1 MSQSAAPAAARPL
14 EGVKVVEVAMWAF
27 VPAAGGILS
36 DLGAAVIKIEPPT
49 GDPLRGL
56 KIQAAAAGANGF
68 DMSWEAYNRGKR
80 SLALDLRHPQGVE
93 VLYKL
98 IADADVFLTNLLPPA
113 RRKMKIDV
121 EDIRARNPNI
131 VYAVGS
137 ATGRRGPEGEKG
149 GYDSISFWARGG
161 VAASVTSEGSTYP
174 AQPPGPAYGD
184 VTSGAMLAAGVSA
197 ALAQRAMTGHAPV
210 VDVSLLSTAVWSM
223 QRSIMQ
229 ATASGSRGL
238 TKPKRH
244 ELMNPLVNVYRTSD
258 DRFLSLCMLQSQ
270 KYWARFC
277 ELAGRPDLATDDRFE
292 SAEGRA
298 RHAAVCIDTLD
309 ALFASKSL
317 AEWRA
322 ILLQQDGQWEVVQDV
337 GEIKDDP
344 QVQANGYMQTVE
356 YPDGRSLQMISVP
369 QQFDERPLPARP
381 APQLGADSDAVLAE
395 LGYDEQAIIDLKVAG
410 AVL

>member
-1 MSQSAAPAAARPL
+1 MQKPL
-14 EGVKVVEVAMWAF
+14 DGIKVVEVAMWAF
-27 VPAAGGILS
+27 VPAAGGMLS
-36 DLGAAVIKIEPPT
+36 DLGASVIKIEPPT

-56 KIQAAAAGANGF
+56 KIQAASAANGF

-80 SLALDLRHPQGVE
+80 SITLDLRQPAGLQ

-98 IADADVFLTNLLPPA
+98 VADADVFLTSLLPPA
-113 RRKMKIDV
+113 RRKMKIDI
-121 EDIRARNPNI
+121 EDIRALNPNI
-131 VYAVGS
+131 IYAVGS

-161 VAASVTSEGSTYP
+161 VAASVTSEGAAYP

-184 VTSGAMLAAGVSA
+184 VTSGAMLAAGVA
-197 ALAQRAMTGHAPV
+197 AAVAQRAMTGHASV
-210 VDVSLLSTAVWSM
+210 VDASLLATAAWSM

-229 ATASGSRGL
+229 ASAQGVRGL
-238 TKPKRH
+238 TKPRRK
-244 ELMNPLVNVYRTSD
+244 ELQNPLVNVYRTSD

-277 ELAGRPDLATDDRFE
+277 ELAGRPDLGADPRYE

-298 RHAAVCIDTLD
+298 RNCADCIGELDT
-309 ALFASKSL
+309 LFASRPL
-317 AEWRA
+317 AEWRE

-344 QVQANGYMQTVE
+344 QVQANGVMQTVA
-356 YPDGRSLQMISVP
+356 YADGRSLQMVSVP
-369 QQFDERPLPARP
+369 VQFDGAPLPARP
-381 APQLGADSDAVLAE
+381 APELGANSDEVLE
-395 LGYDEQAIIDLKVAG
+395 SLGYDEQAIIDLKVAG
-410 AVL
+410 VVL